1 MYPLSQSQIDQCND
15 GYDVGNANALSHHI
29 SAIIRQT
36 SAYHV
41 GLNAGLE
48 YVQTNSTITYNDP
61 CGNSYTGTSRNYA
74 ICELGYT
81 DGQNQTPFNKAE
93 TYAWGYHWGKLGAE
107 GKASG
112 DRAGDCELDPYIP
125 LRHDICE
132 QGWNLGWSA
141 IQHKHIDEG

>member
-48 YVQTNSTITYNDP
+48 YVQTNGTITYNDP
-61 CGNSYTGTSRNYA
+61 CGNSYTGTLEIMLYA
-74 ICELGYT
+74 NLDILTGRT
-81 DGQNQTPFNKAE
+81 KHPLIKQRRMP
-93 TYAWGYHWGKLGAE
+93 GAII
-107 GKASG
+107 GA
-112 DRAGDCELDPYIP
+112 
-125 LRHDICE
+125 
-132 QGWNLGWSA
+132 N
-141 IQHKHIDEG
+141 